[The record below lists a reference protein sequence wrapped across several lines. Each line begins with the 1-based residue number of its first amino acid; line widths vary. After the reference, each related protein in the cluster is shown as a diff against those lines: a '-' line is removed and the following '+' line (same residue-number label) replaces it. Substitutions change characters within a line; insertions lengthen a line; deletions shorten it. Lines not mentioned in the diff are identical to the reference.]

1 VTASRQASRQAT
13 AQVSRACESVA
24 AACVHLHLEVELIF
38 FTLASAEQEDRMAR
52 ETKAVGGRLGKRER
66 ERVESVAGGRE

>member
-1 VTASRQASRQAT
+1 
-13 AQVSRACESVA
+13 
-24 AACVHLHLEVELIF
+24 VHLHLEVELIF